1 MIYKFYLYQPRDAPS
16 IHFIDYRL
24 KKILERISIMKKESI
39 CNIEHYSVLIPYK
52 DLEKML
58 QCTNRIEE
66 IERFAKRI
74 DERYAV
80 SLL

>member
-1 MIYKFYLYQPRDAPS
+1 
-16 IHFIDYRL
+16 
-24 KKILERISIMKKESI
+24 MKKESI

-74 DERYAV
+74 DERCASMQYLYSEILEKVAEMERY
-80 SLL
+80 L